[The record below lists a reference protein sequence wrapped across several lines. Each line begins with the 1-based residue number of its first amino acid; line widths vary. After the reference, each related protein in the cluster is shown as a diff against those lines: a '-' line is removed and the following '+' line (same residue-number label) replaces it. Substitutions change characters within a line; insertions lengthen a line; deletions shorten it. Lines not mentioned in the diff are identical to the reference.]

1 MISSLGQPRVG
12 AFPSSKCHGALQFY
26 HETLLLWAE
35 WLIEENKYSLAIV
48 TARMA
53 CEFYTERMF
62 LLLLKNSRGKLRNE
76 VTTEGIKNYNL
87 ANRKVADL
95 YFSLTGDDITGLPF
109 WGEFKRLIG
118 MLRNEIVH
126 SGCVATREEAEE
138 SCRVVRSL
146 IEHLQKQSG
155 DEK

>member
-1 MISSLGQPRVG
+1 MNSGLSQLQGG

-35 WLIEENKYSLAIV
+35 WLIEESKYSLAVV

-62 LLLLKNSRGKLRNE
+62 LLLSKNNRGNLKGE
-76 VTTEGIKNYNL
+76 VNTGNIKNYNL
-87 ANRKVADL
+87 ANRKVANL
-95 YFSLTGDDITGLPF
+95 YFSLTGDDITDLPF

-118 MLRNEIVH
+118 VLRNEIVH
-126 SGCVATREEAEE
+126 NGCVATREEAEE
-138 SCRVVRSL
+138 ACRVVRNL
-146 IEHLQKQSG
+146 IAHLQKQCG
-155 DEK
+155 E